1 MNILCFG
8 DSNTWGLVPM
18 VGCRYDRD
26 TRWTGRL
33 EKMSDGAFHI
43 IEEGLNGRTA
53 NEVDI
58 EEPYL
63 NGRNYMEAC
72 LLSHRPVDF
81 LIVMLGSNDIKVR
94 YGKNAEQIAQS
105 IGDLLYDMKMIMDDR
120 QAEKMDILLVSPK
133 SIDERILGDNTF
145 DKESIEKSRKLAT
158 LLKARA
164 EKENWH
170 FLDADEA
177 GVTLGDDGLHLSKEG
192 HAVLAESILEI
203 LMKTCN

>member
-53 NEVDI
+53 NEIDE

-72 LLSHRPVDF
+72 LLSHRPVDV
-81 LIVMLGSNDIKVR
+81 LVVMLGSNDIKVR
-94 YGKNAEQIAQS
+94 YGKNAGQIAQS
-105 IGDLLYDMKMIMDDR
+105 IGDLVHDMKKLMDER
-120 QAEKMDILLVSPK
+120 QAEKMSILLVSPK

-145 DKESIEKSRKLAT
+145 DEESIKKSKELAGY
-158 LLKARA
+158 LKKRA
-164 EKENWH
+164 KKEEWY
-170 FLDADEA
+170 FLDADEI
-177 GVTLGDDGLHLSKEG
+177 GVVLGDDGLHLAKEG
-192 HAVLAESILEI
+192 HAVLAQGIHDVILS
-203 LMKTCN
+203 MGN